1 MSLLD
6 IDGAIV
12 HWECHICGYLHDDDD
27 APESCP
33 VCGAP
38 CNKFVERFGDEGVG
52 AIRGSS
58 QGIEMDDF
66 ERDLFADYED
76 Q

>member
-1 MSLLD
+1 
-6 IDGAIV
+6 V

-27 APESCP
+27 PPDTCP

-38 CNKFVERFGDEGVG
+38 YSKFVERFGDEGTGILRG
-52 AIRGSS
+52 AS
-58 QGIEMDDF
+58 QSGEMDDF

-76 Q
+76 E